1 VTILTIPNLITLTR
15 IILTP
20 LYLYFILVPRYGYKL
35 ASLIIFSIAIFTD
48 LIDGYYARKYGKT
61 SRTGNFLDPLAD
73 KILIISAY
81 ISFTFVNDLIPIWM
95 VLVIFIRDLV
105 VTGLRIAFERKGL
118 SMTTRKTAKY
128 KTAIQGFNIFFILI
142 YLVIIEHFNIGF
154 LNKLVNFIEEYKLV
168 YDITL
173 VATIITVYTGIDY
186 ILVNRKILKESGAHS
201 ETS

>member
-1 VTILTIPNLITLTR
+1 MTIFTVPNFITLIR

-35 ASLIIFSIAIFTD
+35 VSLVIFSIAIFTD
-48 LIDGYYARKYGKT
+48 LVDGYYARKYKKT
-61 SRTGNFLDPLAD
+61 SRTGKFLDPLAD

-81 ISFTFVNDLIPIWM
+81 ISFTFINDLIPIWM

-105 VTGLRIAFERKGL
+105 VTGLRIIFERRGL

-142 YLVIIEHFNIGF
+142 YLVILEHFNIGLF
-154 LNKLVNFIEEYKLV
+154 NKLVNFIEEYRLV
-168 YDITL
+168 YNITL
-173 VATIITVYTGIDY
+173 AVTIITVYTGMEY
-186 ILVNRKILKESGAHS
+186 ILINWKILKEGGAHS